1 MGEKKNYGVSAIVPA
16 YNEVSRIGSVLQT
29 LTTCPYLHEVIVVDD
44 GSTDGT
50 ADLVQKYPVRFF
62 RQEKNMGKGAAMERG
77 VQEAKNET
85 LFFCDADIHG
95 LTHAMIHQIID
106 PVQREEV
113 EMFIGM
119 RNRKFYVLR
128 IVLAFVPLLGGER
141 ALTKKLWQTLPEYFK
156 TRFRIEAGLNFY
168 AKYYGK
174 GLRFKVFRGVSQTIK
189 EKKYGFAK
197 GVVARLGMGRDYLQA
212 QFRLEFVHTP
222 ALIKNR
228 RWALFGFMSNIFGMF
243 LGLFLLFP
251 AYFGPKQ
258 FLFLLFG
265 EKLNQGGNATLLRDI
280 FYWAGLVGTD
290 VIIILAAII
299 FFTNLFICLGNVKK
313 MWKIILVYHHKW
325 RLSSFT
331 FKKFFSSDITGEKRS

>member
-1 MGEKKNYGVSAIVPA
+1 MGEKENYGVSAIVPA
-16 YNEVSRIGSVLQT
+16 YNEVTRIGAVLQT
-29 LTTCPYLHEVIVVDD
+29 LTTCPYLQEVIVVDD

-62 RQEKNMGKGAAMERG
+62 RQEKNRGKGAAMERG
-77 VQEAKNET
+77 VQEAKHET
-85 LFFCDADIHG
+85 LFFCDADIQG
-95 LTHAMIHQIID
+95 LTHDMIRQIVD
-106 PVQREEV
+106 PVQEGDV

-119 RNRKFYVLR
+119 RNRKFYILR

-189 EKKYGFAK
+189 EKKYGFVK
-197 GVVARLGMGRDYLQA
+197 GVLARLGMGRDYLQA
-212 QFRLEFVHTP
+212 QFRLEFMHMP
-222 ALIKNR
+222 AMIKNR
-228 RWALFGFMSNIFGMF
+228 RWALFGFISNIFGML
-243 LGLFLLFP
+243 LGLFLLLP

-265 EKLNQGGNATLLRDI
+265 EKFYQNGNATVLQDI
-280 FYWAGLVGTD
+280 FYWVGLVGTD
-290 VIIILAAII
+290 IIIILAAII
-299 FFTNLFICLGNVKK
+299 FFTNFFICLGNVKK
-313 MWKIILVYHHKW
+313 IGKIILVYRHKW
-325 RLSSFT
+325 HLSPFT
-331 FKKFFSSDITGEKRS
+331 FKKFFSTDITGEKRS